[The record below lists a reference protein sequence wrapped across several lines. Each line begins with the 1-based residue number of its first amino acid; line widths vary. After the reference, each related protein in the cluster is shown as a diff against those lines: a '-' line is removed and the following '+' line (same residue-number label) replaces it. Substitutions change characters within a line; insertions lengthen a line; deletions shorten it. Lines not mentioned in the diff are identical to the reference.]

1 MVENTF
7 SLHEDAM
14 VDLITKHNVK
24 RVCFT
29 GHSLGGG
36 VANVAHLVVRAQLK
50 KPGSPWH
57 KLDGEVD
64 CLGCTFASPPTIV
77 RLYEEKKL
85 PPPPLIV
92 DLDASSSNL
101 VYGCDIV
108 PRPGMLAY
116 VGNLLEIVVPQ
127 ITDEDL
133 PKLPFFKNWV
143 RLVKLETVAGGAV
156 KKLKTSGTAY
166 VANSLTHVGT
176 VVYQKSE
183 HPGIFNEKDKKY
195 MYLKTEAN
203 IREVLDVK
211 DKGEFRKLLGD
222 KDEYGK
228 SLKAA
233 HLHLA
238 KFVPDANYGPR
249 K

>member
-1 MVENTF
+1 M
-7 SLHEDAM
+7 SLHEDAI
-14 VDLITKHNVK
+14 VVLVEKHKVE
-24 RVCFT
+24 RAFFT

-50 KPGSPWH
+50 KAGSPWH

-77 RLYEEKKL
+77 RLYEEKNM

-92 DLDASSSNL
+92 DLDDSSYNL

-156 KKLKTSGTAY
+156 KKLKTTGTAY

-195 MYLKTEAN
+195 MYLKTEAK

-211 DKGEFRKLLGD
+211 DKGDFVKLWGNP
-222 KDEYGK
+222 KTYFK
-228 SLKAA
+228 SFLHA

-238 KFVPDANYGPR
+238 KFVPGAKFPEKN
-249 K
+249 

>member
-14 VDLITKHNVK
+14 VDLITQHNVK

-50 KPGSPWH
+50 KAGSPWH

-77 RLYEEKKL
+77 RLYEERNI

-108 PRPGMLAY
+108 PRVGMLAY
-116 VGNLLEIVVPQ
+116 VGNFLEIAVPE
-127 ITDEDL
+127 IIDEDIPWL
-133 PKLPFFKNWV
+133 LKVIVTLK
-143 RLVKLETVAGGAV
+143 KLEKVAGGAV
-156 KKLKTSGTAY
+156 EKLKTSGTAY
-166 VANSLTHVGT
+166 VANSLTHLGT

-183 HPGIFNEKDKKY
+183 DEEY
-195 MYLKTEAN
+195 MYLKPEAN
-203 IREVLDVK
+203 IREELNVK
-211 DKGEFRKLLGD
+211 DTTEFKELLGGD
-222 KDEYGK
+222 KKEYGK
-228 SLKAA
+228 SLLDA
-233 HLHLA
+233 HLHIA
-238 KFVPDANYGPR
+238 KFVPGAKFGA